1 MGGASALAIVA
12 AGAVTAAAAAA
23 AAVGAGV
30 VDAEACACAF
40 AGAVV
45 GVEEGEA
52 DATSRRD
59 INKHNIN
66 SQRCNEHTN
75 RKKQAQVTL
84 EYIYIYKT
92 TGKCF
97 EMRCAAVLRIYKS
110 TQFTLP
116 AASAAAIC
124 LRISSKTAF

>member
-12 AGAVTAAAAAA
+12 AGAVTAAA

-52 DATSRRD
+52 AATSRRD

-84 EYIYIYKT
+84 EYIYI
-92 TGKCF
+92 
-97 EMRCAAVLRIYKS
+97 
-110 TQFTLP
+110 
-116 AASAAAIC
+116 
-124 LRISSKTAF
+124 